1 MTSKGGKNQNFK
13 AALACEIGQ
22 LMEASKPFYAEE
34 KTKQKKEKNK
44 KKNLFLFQVTFHPYI
59 QHPFFYSLKFPVL
72 NNSLKFFAMGSK
84 DA

>member
-22 LMEASKPFYAEE
+22 LMEASKTFYAGE
-34 KTKQKKEKNK
+34 KKQQQQQQQKP
-44 KKNLFLFQVTFHPYI
+44 LFLFQVTFHPYV